1 MHVTDW
7 YVVAGS
13 YISCVSPLLPS
24 GHLNTGLVVALVV
37 VAMDVPVEVE
47 VEIVV
52 VDEVAVV
59 TAVVA
64 VAVDEITVAAV
75 VAVEVVERVV
85 VVAVVAVEVVER
97 VVVVAVVAVEVVE
110 RVVVVAAVAAAVP
123 SAHQEDPLPSYEG
136 CENTAFAATD
146 NVALLPPNFL
156 PPQPVMVPSSFI
168 AENAPYVE
176 KIAVYPPSD
185 GGLAPP

>member
-64 VAVDEITVAAV
+64 VAVDEITVA
-75 VAVEVVERVV
+75 
-85 VVAVVAVEVVER
+85 
-97 VVVVAVVAVEVVE
+97 AVVAVEVVE

>member
-1 MHVTDW
+1 
-7 YVVAGS
+7 
-13 YISCVSPLLPS
+13 
-24 GHLNTGLVVALVV
+24 
-37 VAMDVPVEVE
+37 MDVPVEVE

-64 VAVDEITVAAV
+64 VAVDEITVA
-75 VAVEVVERVV
+75 
-85 VVAVVAVEVVER
+85 
-97 VVVVAVVAVEVVE
+97 AVVAVEVVE

>member
-85 VVAVVAVEVVER
+85 VVA
-97 VVVVAVVAVEVVE
+97 
-110 RVVVVAAVAAAVP
+110 AVAAAVP

-146 NVALLPPNFL
+146 NVALLPPKFL
-156 PPQPVMVPSSFI
+156 PPQPLMVPSSFI

>member
-97 VVVVAVVAVEVVE
+97 VVVVA
-110 RVVVVAAVAAAVP
+110 AVAAAVP

-146 NVALLPPNFL
+146 NVALLPPKFL
-156 PPQPVMVPSSFI
+156 PPQPLMVPSSFI